1 VRIRQGSNPS
11 ALIWRH
17 GNIVLN
23 NTSTVEGNPDHS
35 RQIRLA
41 IRLGKQQHAGVEASV
56 VNDGIRCIAT
66 GMTTLDFVL
75 DAPEFF
81 NVICLQKPFRP
92 AELARAIKTAT
103 APQPPGD
110 GDVKVAGSSAS

>member
-1 VRIRQGSNPS
+1 
-11 ALIWRH
+11 
-17 GNIVLN
+17 
-23 NTSTVEGNPDHS
+23 
-35 RQIRLA
+35 
-41 IRLGKQQHAGVEASV
+41 
-56 VNDGIRCIAT
+56 
-66 GMTTLDFVL
+66 MTTLDFVL